1 MDREAYSRG
10 TSIYTPDEVIP
21 MLPEH
26 LSNNLCS
33 LHPGSPK
40 ATLSII
46 MELDLSGTVVRTRT
60 LETTIESKQRF
71 TYDEVQEIID
81 VFDEKTKASTILKN
95 SSPEILDLIRNGLEL
110 KRILDVRRTK
120 EGKIDFDL
128 KEVKIVTDKQGKVVT
143 ISKRDRSESH
153 KVIEEFMILAN
164 EEISKFFGL
173 KKIPFLYRV
182 HERPSE
188 EKSDSL
194 IALLDH
200 YGYHISHE
208 TLSPRSLREIM
219 DTLHEKD
226 YYFMLSKQILLSM
239 SKAIYSEESL

>member
-1 MDREAYSRG
+1 
-10 TSIYTPDEVIP
+10 

-33 LHPGSPK
+33 LHPGAPK

-46 MELDLSGTVVRTRT
+46 MELDMSGTVVCVHIH
-60 LETTIESKQRF
+60 ETIIESKYRF
-71 TYDEVQEIID
+71 TYDEVQELID
-81 VFDEKTKASTILKN
+81 
-95 SSPEILDLIRNGLEL
+95 ILDHTSKNTTKLTEYPSEIVTLIRNSIEL
-110 KRILDVRRTK
+110 KRILDIRREK

-128 KEVKIVTDKQGKVVT
+128 KEMKIITDEQGKVLTVA
-143 ISKRDRSESH
+143 KRERSESH

-188 EKSDSL
+188 EKSDAL

-208 TLSPRSLREIM
+208 ALSPRSLREIM
-219 DTLHEKD
+219 DTLHKQD
-226 YYFMLSKQILLSM
+226 YYFILSKQILLSM
-239 SKAIYSEESL
+239 SKALYSHEPL